1 MEEVSFV
8 DVYSKVK
15 GSIDYNKV
23 GMIVAHNGVV
33 RGTSRD
39 GKPVSRLHIEVD
51 KERMDAVLAKM
62 RKREGI
68 SAVEAHVRSGE
79 RLVGEDVMFVVIA
92 GDFRENVFK
101 AQKDTVNELKEVVVH
116 KKEY

>member
-1 MEEVSFV
+1 MEEVSFL
-8 DVYSKVK
+8 DIYNKVK
-15 GSIDYNKV
+15 ESINYNKV
-23 GMIVAHNGVV
+23 GMIVGHDGVV

-51 KERMDAVLAKM
+51 KERIDAVLTKM
-62 RKREGI
+62 RKRKGI
-68 SAVEAHVRSGE
+68 AAVEAHVRSGE

-101 AQKDTVNELKEVVVH
+101 ALKDTVNELKKVVVH